1 MYLRIK
7 LTRGLKMKNELVTYM
22 GHHWIL
28 VEDNSVLVGMTEEAI
43 NEIDKIQEINLPNE
57 GEEVEAD
64 DVCGE
69 IETPDGTY
77 KLYSPVNGSV
87 AEVNADVVEDTS
99 LLFDDPYDCWLYRIE
114 AADDASL
121 DALLEREDED
131 A

>member
-1 MYLRIK
+1 
-7 LTRGLKMKNELVTYM
+7 MKNELVTYM